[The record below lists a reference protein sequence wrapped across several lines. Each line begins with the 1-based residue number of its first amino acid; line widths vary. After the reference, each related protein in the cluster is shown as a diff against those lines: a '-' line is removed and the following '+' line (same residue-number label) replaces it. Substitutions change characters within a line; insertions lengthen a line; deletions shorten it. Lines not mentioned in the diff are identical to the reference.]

1 MSIFKTHKVSKL
13 ICLSF
18 YILSAVALAN
28 TVDTFPVKVT
38 QVTQLLPITSIEVSG
53 HIHSLDNSHLSVG
66 VSGRVLW
73 VKQPGEK
80 VIKGETIAQI
90 DPDILLIEQSE
101 KQALITL
108 AKVNINYLTLELT
121 RLKPLLTTNNVSQG
135 HYDKTIYDRDLAQ
148 SKLTLAQV
156 ELRKIQKQLERTI
169 LIAPFSGVV
178 VKRFK
183 RQGEEVSVTDNL
195 LQLVN
200 TDRLEI
206 RVLVPLSFASTI
218 NDSTI
223 LLIKKQIENAKG
235 IEKSVEQRLKIT
247 QLIPFADSH
256 SQQVELRATIL
267 SENFS
272 SMIPGQLVNAKLL
285 TKHQKPMLAVH
296 QDALLLRQDGT
307 YIVVID
313 AYNQVRRIKVE
324 TGRSQGE
331 KVIVSGAI
339 KYEELVVIRG
349 AENLKN
355 GERVTIQ
362 P

>member
-1 MSIFKTHKVSKL
+1 MSISKTRKVSQL
-13 ICLSF
+13 ICLIF
-18 YILSAVALAN
+18 YILSAVVLAN

-53 HIHSLDNSHLSVG
+53 HIHSLDNSHLSAG

-80 VIKGETIAQI
+80 VIKGEKIAQI
-90 DPDILLIEQSE
+90 DPDILLIEEAE
-101 KQALITL
+101 KHALVAL

-121 RLKPLLTTNNVSQG
+121 RLKPLLATKNVSQG
-135 HYDKTIYDRDLAQ
+135 HYDKTRYDRDLAQ

-169 LIAPFSGVV
+169 LIAPFSGVI

-183 RQGEEVSVTDNL
+183 RQGEEVAVTDNL

-200 TDRLEI
+200 TARLEI
-206 RVLVPLSFASTI
+206 RVLVPLPYASKI
-218 NDSTI
+218 DDSTT

-267 SENFS
+267 SDSIS
-272 SMIPGQLVNAKLL
+272 SLILGQLVNVNLL
-285 TKHQKPMLAVH
+285 IKRQTPMLAVH

-313 AYNQVRRIKVE
+313 ADNQVRRVKVE
-324 TGRSQGE
+324 TGSSQGE

-339 KYEELVVIRG
+339 KYKELVVIRG

-355 GERVTIQ
+355 GERVAIQ